1 MSFSRADSSRPNHF
15 YSPSNSLNWESHL
28 HAEPPNSWLG
38 HGEFGRDVNLYT
50 EDILAGFDFWL
61 GTGRLLVAGAYHP
74 GQTRKSVYF
83 PQTSPEDRT
92 EYIRVSQDPKA
103 RAQVFEAGKTAEVD
117 IPLEEFAIFARAGTV
132 LPIGKDHATVT
143 ALRGIARTA
152 VDGVEVVLKEDG
164 GVVSL
169 DDWRGVEVYPPSGA
183 QDSSFVGGGTWIED
197 DGVSRVPKTTIVRVE
212 YSGDSESVKV
222 TATFLKRDFD
232 VAWGDEVWVILP
244 AGDDRVVQ
252 DATEGKDSH
261 GRRAWKIQ
269 VQ

>member
-1 MSFSRADSSRPNHF
+1 MSVSHTKSSRSDHL
-15 YSPSNSLNWESHL
+15 SQISNSLNWESHL

-38 HGEFGRDVNLYT
+38 HGEFGRDVNLYS
-50 EDILAGFDFWL
+50 EELLAGFDFWL

-74 GQTRKSVYF
+74 SQTRKSVYF

-92 EYIRVSQDPKA
+92 QYIRVSQDPKA
-103 RAQVFEAGKTAEVD
+103 AAQVFQAGQTAEVD
-117 IPLEEFAIFARAGTV
+117 IPLDEFAIFARAGTV

-143 ALRGIARTA
+143 ARQGIARTA
-152 VDGVEVVLKEDG
+152 ADGVEVVLKEDG

-169 DDWRGVEVYPPSGA
+169 DDWRGVEIYPPSGA
-183 QDSSFVGGGTWIED
+183 QDSTFNGEGTWIED
-197 DGVSRVPKTTIVRVE
+197 DGVSLVPKTTIVRVK
-212 YSGDSESVKV
+212 YSGDSEGVKV

-232 VAWGDEVWVILP
+232 VAWGNEVWVILP
-244 AGDDRVVQ
+244 PGDDRVVR